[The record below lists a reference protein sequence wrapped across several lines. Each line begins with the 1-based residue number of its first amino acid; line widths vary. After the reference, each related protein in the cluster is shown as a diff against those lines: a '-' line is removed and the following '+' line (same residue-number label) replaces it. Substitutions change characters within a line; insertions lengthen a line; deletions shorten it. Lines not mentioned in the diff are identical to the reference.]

1 MPAAT
6 SAQRPDTRDM
16 VVIHRVFRREITLLP
31 QLIRAV
37 PDGDAARARVI
48 AAHFADYQLGLH
60 FHHRGEDELIWPLLL
75 ARVDLEAETVLR
87 MEAQH
92 EVITRTLKQAAQ
104 RIGGW
109 QAAPGAD
116 TAGPLLAA
124 LGEHRA
130 AVIEHLQ
137 DEEDHILPLV
147 EEHLSQAEWDRLG
160 ERFAQDA
167 PKDKMLFFLG
177 LILEDATP
185 AERELLT
192 SHLPAPARLIWR
204 TFGAQAYSHKIGK
217 IRGNLDP
224 RVPPVPRLA
233 RWMNR
238 HVSPGKS
245 APDAFLRCHQWL
257 YTKSGGRVGHGM
269 IGGPCLVLTTTGRKT
284 CQPRATALVYARDG
298 DRYVVA
304 ASNDARPRN
313 PGWLYNIEAESR
325 VTLQVARRKL
335 TGAARIVERTDPG
348 FGRLWELLN
357 AVSDGRYDRYQ
368 ARTARPIPV
377 IVIDPAHE
385 ADGSLPGSGADR
397 AGAASAPVPASSV

>member
-1 MPAAT
+1 MPAT
-6 SAQRPDTRDM
+6 TCAQRPDTRDM
-16 VVIHRVFRREITLLP
+16 VVIHRVFRREISLLP
-31 QLIRAV
+31 QLIQAV

-60 FHHRGEDELIWPLLL
+60 FHHCGEDELIWPLLL
-75 ARVDLEAETVLR
+75 ARVDLEAETVLQ
-87 MEAQH
+87 METQH
-92 EVITRTLKQAAQ
+92 EVIARTLKEAAQ
-104 RIGGW
+104 RIAAW
-109 QAAPGAD
+109 QAAPSAA

-130 AVIEHLQ
+130 VVTEHLR

-167 PKDKMLFFLG
+167 PKNKILFFLG

-185 AERELLT
+185 PERALMT
-192 SHLPAPARLIWR
+192 SHLPAPARLFWHTIGKR
-204 TFGAQAYSHKIGK
+204 RYSRKIGK
-217 IRGNLDP
+217 IRGDLDP
-224 RVPPVPRLA
+224 RVPPVPLLA

-238 HVSPGKS
+238 HVSPDKS
-245 APDAFLRCHQWL
+245 APDAFLRFHLWL

-269 IGGPCLVLTTTGRKT
+269 IGGPCLILTTTGRKT
-284 CQPRATALVYARDG
+284 RQPRTTALVYARDG

-313 PGWLYNIEAESR
+313 PGWLYNIQAEPR
-325 VTLQVARRKL
+325 VTLQVGRRKL
-335 TGAARIVERTDPG
+335 TGTARTVERTDPA
-348 FGRLWELLN
+348 FGKLWELLN

-368 ARTARPIPV
+368 AKTARPIPV
-377 IVIDPAHE
+377 VAIDPAPT
-385 ADGSLPGSGADR
+385 ADQPLPGGDADLTR
-397 AGAASAPVPASSV
+397 AASASAA